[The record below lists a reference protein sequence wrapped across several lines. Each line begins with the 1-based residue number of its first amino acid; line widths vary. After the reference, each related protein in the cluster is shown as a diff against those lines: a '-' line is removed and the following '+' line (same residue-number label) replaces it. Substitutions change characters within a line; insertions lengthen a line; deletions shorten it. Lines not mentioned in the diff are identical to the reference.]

1 MLRYFD
7 GAMDLNDLP
16 DPARARLNLVQ
27 KELFSQHVE
36 LVVQNIKSIKSD
48 TAGVINTDLFNL
60 NIVIV

>member
-1 MLRYFD
+1 MGLWTS
-7 GAMDLNDLP
+7 MTLT

-60 NIVIV
+60 NIGIV